1 MLINADFSARVVSRP
16 EDSSFVP
23 SPMAGVSRRMLD
35 RIGAEKARAT
45 SIVRYEPGS
54 YFSPHTHDGGEEYL
68 VLDGVFSDETG
79 DYPAGTY
86 VRNPI
91 GSSHKPFSK
100 DGATIFVKLHQFAAD
115 DTEQMVIRTQE
126 AEFLPGL
133 VDGLSVLPLH
143 QVEGENVALVRWAP
157 NTQFNPHR
165 HWGGEEILVLEGVFE
180 DEHGRYPA
188 GTWLRSPHLSQHTP
202 FTRDEGA
209 LIYVKTGHLFQA
221 QAQAQA
227 KSYAA

>member
-1 MLINADFSARVVSRP
+1 MLLNPDFSQRVVSYP
-16 EDSSFVP
+16 EDSQFVA

-35 RIGAEKARAT
+35 RIGDEKARAT

-54 YFSPHTHDGGEEYL
+54 YFSQHTHDGGEEFL
-68 VLDGVFSDETG
+68 VLDGVFSDENG

-91 GSSHKPFSK
+91 GSSHTPFSK
-100 DGATIFVKLHQFAAD
+100 DGATIFVKLQQFALD
-115 DTEQMVIRTQE
+115 DTEQKVIDTRNE
-126 AEFLPGL
+126 GFLPGM
-133 VDGLSVLPLH
+133 VDGLCVLPLH
-143 QVEGENVALVRWAP
+143 QVEGESVALVHWAP
-157 NTQFNPHR
+157 NTVFNPHR

-202 FTRDEGA
+202 FTREEGA
-209 LIYVKTGHLFQA
+209 LIYVKTGHLLGLSA
-221 QAQAQA
+221 R
-227 KSYAA
+227 AA

>member
-1 MLINADFSARVVSRP
+1 MLLNPDFSQRVVIRP
-16 EDSSFVP
+16 EDSAFVP

-35 RIGAEKARAT
+35 RIGDEKARAT

-54 YFSPHTHDGGEEYL
+54 YFSEHTHDGGEEFL
-68 VLDGVFSDETG
+68 VLDGVFSDENG

-91 GSSHKPFSK
+91 GSSHTPYSK
-100 DGATIFVKLHQFAAD
+100 DGATIFVKLQQFD
-115 DTEQMVIRTQE
+115 RTDTEQKVIDTRCEAFLAGMVR
-126 AEFLPGL
+126 
-133 VDGLSVLPLH
+133 GLSVLPLH
-143 QVEGENVALVRWAP
+143 QTESENVALVRWAP

-209 LIYVKTGHLFQA
+209 LIYVKTGHLLGQQA
-221 QAQAQA
+221 
-227 KSYAA
+227 YAA

>member
-1 MLINADFSARVVSRP
+1 MLLNADFDKRIVSLAQ
-16 EDSSFVP
+16 DAQWVP

-35 RIGAEKARAT
+35 RIGNEKARAT

-54 YFSPHTHDGGEEYL
+54 YFEEHTHDGGEEYL
-68 VLDGVFSDETG
+68 VLDGVFSDESG

-91 GSSHKPFSK
+91 GSSHKPFSEH
-100 DGATIFVKLHQFAAD
+100 GATIFVKLHQFDPA
-115 DTEQMVIRTQE
+115 DTEQKVIDTRTS
-126 AEFLPGL
+126 AFLPGL

-143 QVEGENVALVRWAP
+143 QAEGENVALVHWAP
-157 NTQFNPHR
+157 NTVFNPHR

-188 GTWLRSPHLSQHTP
+188 GSWLRSPHLSQHSP
-202 FTRDEGA
+202 FTREEGA

-221 QAQAQA
+221 ERQAHAF
-227 KSYAA
+227 AA